1 MPPDAGESHA
11 NEPFGFE
18 HDPVMVVEVVE
29 MFAPVPAGVL
39 VDATVGGGGH
49 ALALLE
55 SRDDVSLVGLDRDD
69 RALRAAG
76 AVLAGFGDRVTL
88 RRARFDAMARELEAL
103 GHAEVSGV
111 LFDLGVSSPQLDVAE
126 RGFSYRHPGPLDMRM
141 DDREARTADDVVNH
155 YPERELTQVLRC
167 YGDERH
173 AARIA
178 RAIVAA
184 RPITTTTEL
193 AEVVRDAI
201 PAATRRTGGH
211 PAKRSFQAIRI
222 EVNRE
227 LDVLP
232 GSLDAAIGLLGEGGR
247 CAVLTY
253 HSGED
258 RIVKDAFRR
267 ATGGDVAPP
276 PGLPVEPEPAPLRLV
291 HRRPLRPGAT
301 EIRRNPR
308 AESARLRA
316 VERVTSTTSHQDRT
330 RVVEG

>member
-1 MPPDAGESHA
+1 
-11 NEPFGFE
+11 
-18 HDPVMVVEVVE
+18 MVTEVVE
-29 MFAPVPAGVL
+29 MFAPVPTGVL

-49 ALALLE
+49 AQALLE

-69 RALRAAG
+69 RALRAARDALARFG
-76 AVLAGFGDRVTL
+76 ARVTL
-88 RRARFDAMARELEAL
+88 RRSRFDAVARELAAL

-126 RGFSYRHPGPLDMRM
+126 RGFSYRHAGPLDMRM
-141 DDREARTADDVVNH
+141 DDRDTRTADEVVNR
-155 YPERELTQVLRC
+155 YSEGELTAVLRR

-173 AARIA
+173 ATRIA

-184 RPITTTTEL
+184 RPIETTTEL
-193 AEVVRDAI
+193 ADVVRDAI
-201 PAATRRTGGH
+201 PAATRRQGGH

-227 LDVLP
+227 LDLLP
-232 GSLDAAIGLLGEGGR
+232 DALEAAIDLLGVGGR

-267 ATGGDVAPP
+267 ATGGDTSPP
-276 PGLPVEPEPAPLRLV
+276 PGLPVEPQPAPVRLV
-291 HRRPLRPGAT
+291 HRRALRPGAV
-301 EIRRNPR
+301 EVRRNPR

-330 RVVEG
+330 RVVEA